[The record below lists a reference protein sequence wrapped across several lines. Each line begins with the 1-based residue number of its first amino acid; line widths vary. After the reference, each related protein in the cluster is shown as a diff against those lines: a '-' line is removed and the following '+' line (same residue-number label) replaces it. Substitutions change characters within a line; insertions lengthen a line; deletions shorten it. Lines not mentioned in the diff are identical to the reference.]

1 MRYKIAIL
9 AVVVMLA
16 TSCFKKTTKDTNLII
31 KTLIQEKSG
40 GENLLATDT
49 YAYAVYT
56 GTDKWKVANYDDAV
70 NRIVTDSLGVEKITV
85 PDVEGVPY
93 DLEQDDNYYLSLPLN
108 ESPALVVLVAPS
120 VRMYATLFK
129 YLNVDNMHQTYMT
142 LLLHS
147 WKKDPYTEGTVQK
160 GGVWNIVPPTQE
172 PTPTPNPEEQTP
184 ETDNNS
190 DSENEK

>member
-9 AVVVMLA
+9 AVAVMLV

-40 GENLLATDT
+40 GENLIATDT

-56 GTDKWKVANYDDAV
+56 GTDKWMVASYQDAV
-70 NRIVTDSLGVEKITV
+70 DRIVTDSLGVERITA
-85 PDVEGVPY
+85 PDVEAVPY
-93 DLEQDDNYYLSLPLN
+93 QREGDDNYYLSLPLN
-108 ESPALVVLVAPS
+108 QSPALVVLVAPS

-129 YLNVDNMHQTYMT
+129 YLNVDNLHETYMT

-147 WKKDPYTEGTVQK
+147 WKKDVYTEGSVQK
-160 GGVWNIVPPTQE
+160 GGVWNIVPPA
-172 PTPTPNPEEQTP
+172 PVEEQSP
-184 ETDNNS
+184 ETDNNR
-190 DSENEK
+190 

>member
-9 AVVVMLA
+9 AVAVMLV

-31 KTLIQEKSG
+31 KTLIQETSG

-56 GTDKWKVANYDDAV
+56 GTDKWMVASYQDAV
-70 NRIVTDSLGVEKITV
+70 DRIVTDSLGVERITA
-85 PDVEGVPY
+85 PDVEAVPY
-93 DLEQDDNYYLSLPLN
+93 QREGDDNYYLSLPLN
-108 ESPALVVLVAPS
+108 QSPALVVLVAPS

-129 YLNVDNMHQTYMT
+129 YLNVDNLHETYMT

-147 WKKDPYTEGTVQK
+147 WKKDPYTEGSVQK
-160 GGVWNIVPPTQE
+160 GGVWNIVPPA
-172 PTPTPNPEEQTP
+172 PVEEQTP
-184 ETDNNS
+184 ETDN
-190 DSENEK
+190 K